1 MIRNN
6 YTIPW
11 WAWGIMSIIF
21 ESTLTTAGSIAAII
35 VAIIMV
41 VVLAR
46 PQWIKAHPF
55 TMMVSLDPYDFK
67 PLGKNRRPR
76 LLVKRMDLEL
86 DDNKVLIYV
95 SPRKGTLWNRVNI
108 RFVNRKF
115 SPRWNRIWRYEGSDP
130 DIIQVT
136 DFRDVI
142 FETKGAIDDR
152 YFEYDPDEMGGYDGI
167 YIPPLTVKEGELVW
181 FEIYVRANDAWDGF
195 ASFEGALENR
205 RAWARMKARVLM
217 PKVIKENGKSKRL
230 TKKQFN
236 EVLD

>member
-6 YTIPW
+6 CTIPW

-21 ESTLTTAGSIAAII
+21 ASTLTRIGSIAAII
-35 VAIIMV
+35 TAIIMV
-41 VVLAR
+41 AVLVGR
-46 PQWIKAHPF
+46 QWIKAHPF

-67 PLGKNRRPR
+67 HIGKNRRQR
-76 LLVKRMDLEL
+76 RLVKRMDLEL
-86 DDNKVLIYV
+86 DDNKILIYV
-95 SPRKGTLWNRVNI
+95 SPKKGTLWDRVNI

-115 SPRWNRIWRYEGSDP
+115 SPRLTRIWRYENSDP

-142 FETKGAIDDR
+142 YKTKGEIWGR
-152 YFEYDPDEMGGYDGI
+152 YFECDPDGVGGYNGI
-167 YIPPLTVKEGELVW
+167 YDPPLTVKAGELVW
-181 FEIYVRANDAWDGF
+181 FEIYVRANDTWSGL

-205 RAWARMKARVLM
+205 RAWTRIKARVLM